1 MVSGRRDFA
10 RTFYS
15 VTFPKQI
22 SSSACYTYSKQLIRR
37 VMEADYELIDNEER
51 HQYEFHVD
59 KYTPKIEYIKSTNG
73 EIYLTHTEVPT
84 QLGGKGIGSQL
95 VEKALKDIEKQGLR
109 LVPLCPFV
117 AGYIHKHPEW
127 KRIVMKGIHIQ

>member
-1 MVSGRRDFA
+1 
-10 RTFYS
+10 
-15 VTFPKQI
+15 
-22 SSSACYTYSKQLIRR
+22 
-37 VMEADYELIDNEER
+37 MEADYELIDNEER

-59 KYTPKIEYIKSTNG
+59 KYTPKIEYIKSRMG
-73 EIYLTHTEVPT
+73 RHTEVPT

>member
-1 MVSGRRDFA
+1 
-10 RTFYS
+10 
-15 VTFPKQI
+15 
-22 SSSACYTYSKQLIRR
+22 
-37 VMEADYELIDNEER
+37 MEADYKLIDNEER

-95 VEKALKDIEKQGLR
+95 VEKALKDICKKYMDEIGLIDEPDY
-109 LVPLCPFV
+109 LELEYF
-117 AGYIHKHPEW
+117 G
-127 KRIVMKGIHIQ
+127 